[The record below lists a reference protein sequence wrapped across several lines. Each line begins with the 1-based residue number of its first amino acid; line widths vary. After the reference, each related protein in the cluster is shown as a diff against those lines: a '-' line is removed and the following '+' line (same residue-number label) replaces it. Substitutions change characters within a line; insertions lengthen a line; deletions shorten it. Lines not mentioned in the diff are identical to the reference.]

1 MKQGSPLFIANG
13 LSAEL
18 YKSIEPC
25 VVACG
30 GDDGNLY
37 PCRETT
43 QQDLRIVDITN
54 ILRRSGKTVS
64 EGGEDNMC

>member
-1 MKQGSPLFIANG
+1 MNRCSPSFIAIG

-18 YKSIEPC
+18 CKSIEPC

-43 QQDLRIVDITN
+43 QQDLRLVDITN
-54 ILRRSGKTVS
+54 MLRRSGKTVS

>member
-1 MKQGSPLFIANG
+1 MKQGSPLFIAIG

-18 YKSIEPC
+18 CKSIKPC

-37 PCRETT
+37 PCREFAR
-43 QQDLRIVDITN
+43 QDLRLVDIMN
-54 ILRRSGKTVS
+54 MLRRSGKTVS
-64 EGGEDNMC
+64 EGGEDSMG